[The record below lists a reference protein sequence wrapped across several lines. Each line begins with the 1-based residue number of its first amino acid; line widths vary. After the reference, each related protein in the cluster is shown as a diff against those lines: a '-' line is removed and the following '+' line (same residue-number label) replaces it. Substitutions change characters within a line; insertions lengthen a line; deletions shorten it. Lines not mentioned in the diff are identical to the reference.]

1 MERVEK
7 DIEIDAPIERVFDLF
22 SDFENFPR
30 WMRHIRD
37 VHYSGRR
44 YTRWTADAPLGTSVE
59 WEAEIVAFD
68 PPRLIAW
75 RSVRGDVDTEGKV
88 TFRETRHGTTLMR
101 VRLGYRPPAGRLGA
115 LVASLFGSDPERQ
128 LEEDLERFAQAAERS
143 SRRASRRQER
153 FTEAPRSRE
162 RRRDFYDDRARR
174 VKDEDEAPARR
185 HIARD
190 EVDYYGRDDRRPVQ
204 ERDERRLEFDEQWDE
219 KLGQPRPQDRDD
231 GEGRTGRHALTP
243 RERERERR
251 ERKSDLD
258 YSREAFRR
266 GFDKLMDEPPSRR
279 YRRWD

>member
-1 MERVEK
+1 MERIEK
-7 DIEIDAPIERVFDLF
+7 DIEIDAPIERVFELF

-59 WEAEIVAFD
+59 WEAETVAFD

-101 VRLGYRPPAGRLGA
+101 VRLGYRPPAGHLGA
-115 LVASLFGSDPERQ
+115 LVASLFGSDPEQQ
-128 LEEDLERFAQAAERS
+128 LGEDLENFAQVAERS
-143 SRRASRRQER
+143 GRRESRRRER
-153 FTEAPRSRE
+153 FNDDRP
-162 RRRDFYDDRARR
+162 RRRDYE
-174 VKDEDEAPARR
+174 EDEAPARR
-185 HIARD
+185 YMARD
-190 EVDYYGRDDRRPVQ
+190 EDDYYERDDRRFVQ
-204 ERDERRLEFDEQWDE
+204 ERDGRRLDFDEEWDE
-219 KLGQPRPQDRDD
+219 RLGQPRPQDRDD
-231 GEGRTGRHALTP
+231 DGGRTGRHALTP

-251 ERKSDLD
+251 ERRLDFD

-266 GFDKLMDEPPSRR
+266 GFDKLMNEPPSRR